1 MKAFFD
7 LFSLIFSI
15 LGIIYL
21 LYLIYGEVKSRIQKK
36 DVDDKH
42 LMLYV
47 ILALILINGIT

>member
-1 MKAFFD
+1 MKAVFD
-7 LFSLIFSI
+7 LVSLIFSI

-47 ILALILINGIT
+47 ILILILINGIT

>member
-15 LGIIYL
+15 LGIVFL
-21 LYLIYGEVKSRIQKK
+21 LYLIYGDVKSRIQKK

-47 ILALILINGIT
+47 ILTLILINGIT